1 MFSFRSLLIG
11 LFVTLILVSTGSVT
25 WLSHSGTNLA
35 IRELAIGQI
44 NASLDSASNQVRE
57 FFDPAS
63 RILSTLSENLQFGG
77 LGTTDP
83 VTLATKIARL
93 LPFERGI
100 SWISFGYADGR
111 FAGAQNGREHQSI
124 HVSSTG
130 SGGPLVEYRLNRE
143 GLPIQPPKQVRNE
156 RFDARSRP
164 WFVVAEDSNAICWTE
179 PYEFYGGGRGVAASL
194 AVRNWLGDLTGV
206 FTVDFLLSD
215 ISAYLTRMQKVTQS
229 GIVIFLEDGKL
240 LAASE
245 EMADATYLW
254 EIQKIAVEN
263 ASKLVESSESVV
275 KEIQSDGEA
284 YIVGMQATKIVGGVH
299 GISAVVLNRQK
310 TFGGIEQTLR
320 ISTYA
325 AGFAIVLSLV
335 VAIMLARRIANPLRL
350 VTQELRRIER
360 FELASVELPRSSIRE
375 VQILSEAVIRM
386 RDSLQS
392 FSHYVPVDIVRDLL
406 QSGSVATPGGL
417 RQQVSVLFC
426 DVEGFTGYAE
436 KVSPEVS
443 VRTLTEYFEIF
454 GRAIHNHGGV
464 IDKFLGDGMMAL
476 FNAPSALDHHPAE
489 ACRAALQARRGLA
502 GLMPLDGNFVPR
514 VRVGIHTCEALV
526 GNVGTAERF
535 SYTAIGDGVNLC
547 SRLEGLNKVYGT
559 WIIASSAT
567 AQAAAGGGFL
577 WRLLDRVAVVGREEP
592 LEIYE
597 LMGFA
602 TEANA
607 DQQMISRN
615 YQEAL
620 DFYFRRE
627 FTKAASLFEALVA
640 IDPPSRVMLQR
651 IRSLEVIPPNL
662 DWNGVFKPSTK

>member
-11 LFVTLILVSTGSVT
+11 LFVSLILVSTGSVT

-77 LGTTDP
+77 LGTADP

-100 SWISFGYADGR
+100 SWISFGYSDGR
-111 FAGAQNGREHQSI
+111 FAGAQNGQEHQSI
-124 HVSSTG
+124 HVSSTDF
-130 SGGPLVEYRLNRE
+130 GGPLVEYRLNRE
-143 GLPIQPPKQVRNE
+143 GLPLQPPKPVRDE

-164 WFVVAEDSNAICWTE
+164 WFVAAEDSNAICWTE

-194 AVRNWLGDLTGV
+194 AVRNWLGDLIGV
-206 FTVDFLLSD
+206 FSVDFLLSD

-245 EMADATYLW
+245 EMTDETYLW

-263 ASKLVESSESVV
+263 ASKLVESGASVV

-310 TFGGIEQTLR
+310 TFGAIEQTLR

-360 FELASVELPRSSIRE
+360 FELAPVALPRSSIRE
-375 VQILSEAVIRM
+375 VQILSEAVTRM

-417 RQQVSVLFC
+417 RQKVSVLFC

-443 VRTLTEYFEIF
+443 VKTLTEYFEIF

-627 FTKAASLFEALVA
+627 FTKAASLFETLVA

-651 IRSLEVIPPNL
+651 IRSMEVIPPNL